1 MFLVDALSGIAQPE
15 LREIVLFARA
25 QAHAVSADD
34 VAVRF
39 RIHRTVARAR
49 LERLAAAGL
58 LTVSFERRSGRSGPG
73 AGRPTK
79 LYSVPPE
86 TSAIEFP
93 QRHYDRLLGHLVDA
107 IPEEER
113 RIALTR
119 AGVSFGADLAETAG
133 LTRTKGIRS
142 AAERA
147 CAALGKLGFQASVA
161 ESTEDSVTI
170 ATPTCPLRPLVV
182 ANPEAAIVDRGMWMG
197 LLDAYLPRSR
207 PCSVSCETRGCLDSH
222 ESCRVLLR
230 FETDSPN
237 TIRHS

>member
-25 QAHAVSADD
+25 QAHALSADD
-34 VAVRF
+34 VAGRF

-107 IPEEER
+107 IPEEGR

-142 AAERA
+142 GRRRVRCARSSSPTRKQRSSTGA
-147 CAALGKLGFQASVA
+147 CGWGS
-161 ESTEDSVTI
+161 S
-170 ATPTCPLRPLVV
+170 TPTFR
-182 ANPEAAIVDRGMWMG
+182 AAGP
-197 LLDAYLPRSR
+197 AA
-207 PCSVSCETRGCLDSH
+207 
-222 ESCRVLLR
+222 
-230 FETDSPN
+230 
-237 TIRHS
+237 